1 MKIVF
6 LGTPEFAVPILDA
19 LNKEYEIVM
28 VVSQPNRAKKKN
40 QFVDTPVAKYAKENN
55 LNLFQ
60 PESIKDEADKIIN
73 LGADIMITAAYG
85 QYIPSKILKAFKYA
99 LNVHGSLL
107 PKHRGGAPIQRCLM
121 EGDEYSGVCIMEM
134 AKKLDAGRVF
144 SKAIYK
150 ILPEDNS
157 TSLFEKLSLLGK
169 DLLIE
174 SLPDIISGKNLGEPQ
189 DDNLATYSSN
199 ISKDEEEINLNS
211 NARDIIN
218 KIRGLAYEPGAYI
231 NCNGVKLK
239 VYRAEISNVPSSLKP
254 GTVINTKKGITIMT
268 LDHPINLLEVQMP
281 GKNRISAK
289 DFSNGQKIFVEGNVI
304 SSEIKA

>member
-19 LNKEYEIVM
+19 LNKKYEVLL

-40 QFVDTPVAKYAKENN
+40 QIIETPVAKYAKENN
-55 LNLFQ
+55 LELFQ

-85 QYIPSKILKAFKYA
+85 QYIPSKILNAFKYK

-121 EGDEYSGVCIMEM
+121 EGDEYTGVCIMEM
-134 AKKLDAGRVF
+134 AKKLDAGKVY
-144 SKAIYK
+144 SKAVYK
-150 ILPEDNS
+150 IEASDNS
-157 TSLFEKLSLLGK
+157 TSLFNKLSILGR

-174 SLPDIISGKNLGEPQ
+174 SLPDIVSGKNQGEAQ
-189 DDNLATYSSN
+189 DDTLATYSPN
-199 ISKDEEEINLNS
+199 IDKTEEEININS

-218 KIRGLAYEPGAYI
+218 KIRGLADEPGAYI
-231 NCNGVKLK
+231 NVNGTKLK
-239 VYRAEISNVPSSLKP
+239 IYKAEISNQTSNLKA
-254 GTVINTKKGITIMT
+254 GTILSTKKGITIMT
-268 LDHPINLLEVQMP
+268 KDFPINLLEVQMP

-304 SSEIKA
+304 SSEIK

>member
-19 LNKEYEIVM
+19 LNKKYEVLL

-40 QFVDTPVAKYAKENN
+40 QIIETPVAKYAKENN
-55 LNLFQ
+55 LELFQ

-85 QYIPSKILKAFKYA
+85 QYIPSKILNAFKYK

-121 EGDEYSGVCIMEM
+121 EGDEYTGVCIMEM
-134 AKKLDAGRVF
+134 AKKLDAGKVY
-144 SKAIYK
+144 SKAVYK
-150 ILPEDNS
+150 IEASDNS
-157 TSLFEKLSLLGK
+157 TSLFNKLSILGR

-174 SLPDIISGKNLGEPQ
+174 SLPDIISGKNQGEAQ
-189 DDNLATYSSN
+189 DDTLATYSPN
-199 ISKDEEEINLNS
+199 IDKTEEEININS

-218 KIRGLAYEPGAYI
+218 KIRGLADEPGAYI
-231 NCNGVKLK
+231 NVNGTKLK
-239 VYRAEISNVPSSLKP
+239 IYKAEISNQTSNLKA
-254 GTVINTKKGITIMT
+254 GTILSTKKGITIMT
-268 LDHPINLLEVQMP
+268 KDFPINLLEVQMP
-281 GKNRISAK
+281 GKNRINAK

-304 SSEIKA
+304 SSEIK

>member
-19 LNKEYEIVM
+19 LNKEYEIALVI
-28 VVSQPNRAKKKN
+28 SQPNRAKKKN

-73 LGADIMITAAYG
+73 IDADIMITAAYG

-134 AKKLDAGRVF
+134 AKKLDAGKVY
-144 SKAIYK
+144 SKATYK
-150 ILPEDNS
+150 ILDEDNN
-157 TSLFEKLSLLGK
+157 TTLFEKLSYLGR

-174 SLPDIISGKNLGEPQ
+174 TLPDIISGKNQGIPQ
-189 DDNLATYSSN
+189 DDNNATYSPN
-199 ISKDEEEINLNS
+199 ISKEEEEIKLDM
-211 NARDIIN
+211 NAKDIIN

-231 NCNGVKLK
+231 NCNGIKLK
-239 VYRAEISNVPSSLKP
+239 VFKAKISNLTSKSNP
-254 GTVINTKKGITIMT
+254 GTVISTKKGITIMT
-268 LDHPINLLEVQMP
+268 KDYPIDLLEVQMP
-281 GKNRISAK
+281 GKNRISGK
-289 DFSNGQKIFVEGNVI
+289 DFSNGQKIFIEGNII
-304 SSEIKA
+304 SSEIKS

>member
-19 LNKEYEIVM
+19 LNKKYEVLL

-40 QFVDTPVAKYAKENN
+40 QIIETPVAKYAKENN
-55 LNLFQ
+55 LELFQ

-85 QYIPSKILKAFKYA
+85 QYIPSKILNAFKYK

-121 EGDEYSGVCIMEM
+121 EGDEYTGVCIMEM
-134 AKKLDAGRVF
+134 AKKLDAGKVY
-144 SKAIYK
+144 SKAVYK
-150 ILPEDNS
+150 IEASDNS
-157 TSLFEKLSLLGK
+157 TSLFNKLSILGR

-174 SLPDIISGKNLGEPQ
+174 SLPDIISGKNQGEAQ
-189 DDNLATYSSN
+189 DDTLATYSPN
-199 ISKDEEEINLNS
+199 IDKTEEEININS

-218 KIRGLAYEPGAYI
+218 KIRGLADEPGAYI
-231 NCNGVKLK
+231 NVNGTKLK
-239 VYRAEISNVPSSLKP
+239 IYKAEISNQTSNLKA
-254 GTVINTKKGITIMT
+254 GTILSTKKGITIMT
-268 LDHPINLLEVQMP
+268 KDFPINLLEVQMP

-304 SSEIKA
+304 SSEIK

>member
-6 LGTPEFAVPILDA
+6 LGTPEFAVPILDG
-19 LNKEYEIVM
+19 LNKKYEIVL

-40 QFVDTPVAKYAKENN
+40 QFIDTPVAKYAKENN
-55 LNLFQ
+55 LDLFQ

-73 LGADIMITAAYG
+73 SGADIMITAAYG

-134 AKKLDAGRVF
+134 AKKLDAGKVF
-144 SKAIYK
+144 SKVVYK
-150 ILPEDNS
+150 ILPDDNS
-157 TSLFEKLSLLGK
+157 SILFDKLSLMGRN
-169 DLLIE
+169 LLLE
-174 SLPDIISGKNLGEPQ
+174 SLPDILSGKNQGEAQ
-189 DDNLATYSSN
+189 DDSKASYSAN
-199 ISKDEEEINLNS
+199 IDKSEEEIKLDT
-211 NARDIIN
+211 NAKDIIN
-218 KIRGLAYEPGAYI
+218 KIRGLAYEPGAFI

-239 VYRAEISNVPSSLKP
+239 VYKAEISNLNSNFKP

-268 LDHPINLLEVQMP
+268 KDFPINLLEVQMP
-281 GKNRISAK
+281 GKNRISGK
-289 DFSNGQKIFVEGNVI
+289 DFSNGQKIFVEGNII
-304 SSEIKA
+304 SSEIKQ

>member
-19 LNKEYEIVM
+19 LNKKYEVLL

-40 QFVDTPVAKYAKENN
+40 QIIETPVAKYAKENN
-55 LNLFQ
+55 LELFQ

-85 QYIPSKILKAFKYA
+85 QYIPSKILNAFKYK

-121 EGDEYSGVCIMEM
+121 EGDEYTGVCIMEM
-134 AKKLDAGRVF
+134 AKKLDAGKVY
-144 SKAIYK
+144 SKAVYK
-150 ILPEDNS
+150 IEASDNS
-157 TSLFEKLSLLGK
+157 TSLFNKLSILGR

-174 SLPDIISGKNLGEPQ
+174 SLPDIISGKNQGEAQ
-189 DDNLATYSSN
+189 DDTLATYSPN
-199 ISKDEEEINLNS
+199 IDKTEEEININS

-218 KIRGLAYEPGAYI
+218 KIRGLADEPGAYI
-231 NCNGVKLK
+231 NVNGTKLK
-239 VYRAEISNVPSSLKP
+239 IYKAEISNQTSNLKA
-254 GTVINTKKGITIMT
+254 GTILSTKKGITIMT
-268 LDHPINLLEVQMP
+268 KDFPINLLEVQMP

-304 SSEIKA
+304 SSEIN